1 MNLDHHPGIQVR
13 NGEISEITEL
23 QLLMQRVL
31 PLYVSPAGPVYDLHT
46 SGAYPWCR
54 DTRIP
59 NNVRK
64 QKLFPVAEKMKL
76 YKTAGTGK
84 FVR

>member
-31 PLYVSPAGPVYDLHT
+31 PLYVSPARTGLRFTHIRSVSLVQGYQD
-46 SGAYPWCR
+46 SEQCEKAKV
-54 DTRIP
+54 IP
-59 NNVRK
+59 C
-64 QKLFPVAEKMKL
+64 
-76 YKTAGTGK
+76 G
-84 FVR
+84 